1 MKLRELGTIISG
13 EVKSRRIF
21 LEELKED
28 LEKEGFDVE
37 EISESDME
45 CRWCTI
51 NLPNGRTN
59 HITRNIFLDMKTI
72 PSLMET
78 VKAG

>member
-13 EVKSRRIF
+13 EVKSRRVF

-28 LEKEGFDVE
+28 LEKEGLEVL

-45 CRWCTI
+45 CRWCTVKRSE
-51 NLPNGRTN
+51 GRITPM
-59 HITRNIFLDMKTI
+59 TRNLFNSIRDTPTI
-72 PSLMET
+72 KEFI
-78 VKAG
+78 AG